1 MPTVPLAPGELLD
14 LMPDAVCVVDPDGVL
29 LYASAAFERL
39 LGYPRHEV
47 LGRRVFELV
56 HPDDREATREQA
68 ARLMEGLGAR
78 HFRNRYVH
86 RSGHAVDLLWSA
98 QWLPEHRIRVAV
110 ARDVSELRRVE
121 RELEH
126 RANHDAL
133 TGLVNRRRLRELLE
147 HALTEHARTGV
158 PVALLYID
166 LDGFKGVN
174 DEHGHEAGDRV
185 LVEVARRL
193 QAGLRQ
199 GDTVARMGGDEFVA
213 LLPGCD
219 AANARALV
227 EALHGQLLMPFDVG
241 GTYRPLAASIGAA
254 ACPEDTDHAERLI
267 DRADA
272 AMFAA
277 KRAHARGRAA
287 V

>member
-1 MPTVPLAPGELLD
+1 
-14 LMPDAVCVVDPDGVL
+14 
-29 LYASAAFERL
+29 
-39 LGYPRHEV
+39 
-47 LGRRVFELV
+47 
-56 HPDDREATREQA
+56 
-68 ARLMEGLGAR
+68 MEGLGAR
-78 HFRNRYVH
+78 HFRNRYLH

-98 QWLPEHRIRVAV
+98 QWLPEHQVRVAV

-121 RELEH
+121 RDLEH
-126 RANHDAL
+126 RANHDPL

-147 HALTEHARTGV
+147 QALADAARTGV
-158 PVALLYID
+158 PLALLYID
-166 LDGFKGVN
+166 LDAFKRVN
-174 DEHGHEAGDRV
+174 DDHGHEAGDRV

-219 AANARALV
+219 AANALALV
-227 EALHGQLLMPFDVG
+227 EALHAQLLMPFEVG
-241 GTYRPLAASIGAA
+241 GMFRPLGASIGSA
-254 ACPEDTDHAERLI
+254 ACPSDADTADMLL

-277 KRAHARGRAA
+277 KRLRARSLAS